1 MFCLFLIFSA
11 SSVKEVKGVQ
21 TGPVCVGTDSD
32 YKIHDCFMESIKND
46 NGLCHAL
53 YFVGNYANFPFNLYV
68 ENTVFSLPDEPHLIL
83 SNI

>member
-46 NGLCHAL
+46 N
-53 YFVGNYANFPFNLYV
+53 
-68 ENTVFSLPDEPHLIL
+68 
-83 SNI
+83 